1 MCFAALSA
9 KTLFVTFL
17 ALGGAVMRTLSRA
30 VFLRKPGWERGVF
43 GRWRGTGHA
52 YGGHR
57 VDACIDCA
65 EYAYARLMCG
75 DLGDETDHG

>member
-1 MCFAALSA
+1 MLRGFERED
-9 KTLFVTFL
+9 FVRHVPGP
-17 ALGGAVMRTLSRA
+17 GGAVMRTLSRA